1 MILAQNAARLEAT
14 AKEEMARRT
23 GLLLRPAGHCPGR
36 RGLALVFGRRR
47 LTVEVIHWNWAR
59 KAYTHDSSLP
69 PHHRDHLFVSVVYK
83 PQHEFQWKNDGMAEV
98 QPRSGFAQLFNRAVR

>member
-1 MILAQNAARLEAT
+1 MIRHAECGPLEAT

-23 GLLLRPAGHCPGR
+23 GLPPRPAGHCPGR

-47 LTVEVIHWNWAR
+47 LTVEVFHWNWAR

-69 PHHRDHLFVSVVYK
+69 PHHRDHLFVSVVHK
-83 PQHEFQWKNDGMAEV
+83 LQHEF
-98 QPRSGFAQLFNRAVR
+98 